1 MGNPEIQESLD
12 TRHKMK
18 AYKTKLK
25 STAHK
30 TKNDEQHEPKCL
42 RRVSSSCFI
51 LYDNRSVAMTTAVL
65 LIVKSVKKNIAY
77 IYTVNDFCK

>member
-18 AYKTKLK
+18 AYKTKLI
-25 STAHK
+25 STAHT

-42 RRVSSSCFI
+42 RKVSSSCFI
-51 LYDNRSVAMTTAVL
+51 LYDNRSVAPSQVREKEHC
-65 LIVKSVKKNIAY
+65 IHP
-77 IYTVNDFCK
+77 VNDFCK